1 VALTPDQGE
10 GLIQGQVVGHIP
22 GQGVVYILGRV
33 VALTRARVVVHIL
46 AQAVVLLQAQVAV
59 VTTALA
65 AVAPINGTD
74 PAHTANKWFEISG
87 FESTSNPKLLK
98 ASTNERNYLPTLPYC
113 F

>member
-1 VALTPDQGE
+1 
-10 GLIQGQVVGHIP
+10 VVGHIP
-22 GQGVVYILGRV
+22 GQGAVYILGQV

-59 VTTALA
+59 VTTARA

-98 ASTNERNYLPTLPYC
+98 AFKNERNYLPTLQNR